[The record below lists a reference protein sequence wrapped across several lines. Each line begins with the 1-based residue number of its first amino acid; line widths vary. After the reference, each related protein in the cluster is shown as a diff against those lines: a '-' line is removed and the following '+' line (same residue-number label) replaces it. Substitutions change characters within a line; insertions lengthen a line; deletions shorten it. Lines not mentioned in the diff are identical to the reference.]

1 MNENDIYGYDEGTDF
16 NRKKDF
22 KLSTK
27 KIKKLWNHSKK
38 YGSKNEQLQYQEMY
52 QESIKH

>member
-1 MNENDIYGYDEGTDF
+1 MNEYDLKSKYNDEC
-16 NRKKDF
+16 NHVSNEF

-38 YGSKNEQLQYQEMY
+38 YGSKNEQMQYQEMY
-52 QESIKH
+52 EESLKH